1 MRLKLIT
8 RLRNCLSDR
17 VMIVLITIWKVLLT
31 TYLVLIL
38 LNSLNEV
45 LGSITNL
52 HGYVLV
58 KNLLFRDQNY
68 T

>member
-52 HGYVLV
+52 HDYVLV